1 MTVSNEQQEKEVKLW
16 GGRFEESVTPAVEKF
31 GQSVSYDK
39 KLYKFDLQGSRA
51 HATMLAKQVDI
62 VPFQLPCPHPFFTI
76 YPMLITSIHKLNI
89 LDFHH

>member
-62 VPFQLPCPHPFFTI
+62 VSISTSVPASII
-76 YPMLITSIHKLNI
+76 YHISVADRFDP
-89 LDFHH
+89 

>member
-1 MTVSNEQQEKEVKLW
+1 MTVSKEQQEKEVKLW

-62 VPFQLPCPHPFFTI
+62 I
-76 YPMLITSIHKLNI
+76 SI
-89 LDFHH
+89 